1 MENLLERLKPEYKEI
16 LEVSFKKYPCTI
28 NSIYS
33 ALKANY
39 FIMDL
44 KFDIVFHLN
53 FYCLNTTVIHFAKVT
68 ELFNALPPIKK

>member
-16 LEVSFKKYPCTI
+16 LEVSFNKYPCTI

-33 ALKANY
+33 ALEENSS
-39 FIMDL
+39 ILDL
-44 KFDIVFHLN
+44 KFDIVYNLN

-68 ELFNALPPIKK
+68 ELFNDPAPIKN